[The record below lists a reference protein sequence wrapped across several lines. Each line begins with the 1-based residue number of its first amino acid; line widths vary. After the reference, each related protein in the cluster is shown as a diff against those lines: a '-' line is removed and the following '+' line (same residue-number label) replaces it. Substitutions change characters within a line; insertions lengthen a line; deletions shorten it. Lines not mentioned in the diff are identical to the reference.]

1 MSGTKTFLQ
10 SWTDSFSHHYITT
23 TILTPTYRLFVEI
36 MSPPKFLKP
45 KAVHNQL
52 RTRPT
57 RRVNSHHWRSHP
69 SPQWL
74 FLSPCGQK
82 GPPVHVANPPRC
94 SSTSCR
100 SWCKPF
106 NKILHVLK
114 WPRISK
120 LSKRNFQ
127 LNQYF
132 WPSLI
137 QVHRHRS
144 WIVHRRLIRASIVNH
159 TVLPAD
165 STGEGWGLTQ
175 GLWDNETLWKSW

>member
-1 MSGTKTFLQ
+1 
-10 SWTDSFSHHYITT
+10 
-23 TILTPTYRLFVEI
+23 

-45 KAVHNQL
+45 RLSTTSFELDQTAVSIVTIEGLILH
-52 RTRPT
+52 
-57 RRVNSHHWRSHP
+57 
-69 SPQWL
+69 
-74 FLSPCGQK
+74 LSDSCWAHAGLL
-82 GPPVHVANPPRC
+82 PPVHVANPPRC

-114 WPRISK
+114 LAEGIQAFQEK
-120 LSKRNFQ
+120 LPVESEH
-127 LNQYF
+127 F

-175 GLWDNETLWKSW
+175 GLWDNETFWKSW